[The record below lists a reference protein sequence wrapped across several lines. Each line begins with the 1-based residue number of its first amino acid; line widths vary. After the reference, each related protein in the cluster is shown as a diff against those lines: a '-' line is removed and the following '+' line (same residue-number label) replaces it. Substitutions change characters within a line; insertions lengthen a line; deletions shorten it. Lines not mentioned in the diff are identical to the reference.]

1 MNTVRKW
8 TTATLIAV
16 ALCAFVAF
24 AAFPIYWMFNTSL
37 TVDSELYGTG
47 QSFWPQLDRVVDYP
61 QVLSEVPIFQWLLNS
76 TVIAFGTTLLSL
88 LLAVLGAYALSR
100 FRFRGQGPAA
110 FLLFAT
116 QMLPEALLV
125 VPLFAL
131 FGVLGLLNGLGGLVL
146 ANTAFAMP
154 VALFVVKAAID
165 KVPFEIE
172 ESARVDG
179 CPRLAQLSH
188 IVLPLTAPSI
198 AAASVVTFFEGWNE
212 FLFANTFLTDRELWP
227 ASVGLATFVGQY
239 TTPLSSVMA
248 AALLFTLPAVIFFA
262 LMQRRIV
269 SGLTAGAV
277 KG

>member
-1 MNTVRKW
+1 MRLKRI
-8 TTATLIAV
+8 TARLLVST
-16 ALCAFVAF
+16 ALLAFVLF
-24 AAFPIYWMFNTSL
+24 AGFPVYWMVNTAL
-37 TVDSELYGTG
+37 TEDTELYKTG
-47 QSFWPQLDRVVDYP
+47 QDWWPHLERLGGAPDSLAD
-61 QVLSEVPIFQWLLNS
+61 VPIVEWLLNS
-76 TVIAFGTTLLSL
+76 GFIAFGTTMLSL

-100 FRFRGQGPAA
+100 YRFHGRGAAA
-110 FLLFAT
+110 FLLFST

-131 FGVLGLLNGLGGLVL
+131 FGTLGLLNGLGGLVL

-154 VALFVVKAAID
+154 VALFIVKSAID
-165 KVPFEIE
+165 KIPYEIE

-179 CPRLAQLSH
+179 CPRYGQLTQ
-188 IVLPLTAPSI
+188 IVMPLVAPSI
-198 AAASVVTFFEGWNE
+198 AAAAVVTFFEGWNE
-212 FLFANTFLTDRELWP
+212 FLFANTFLTDSEKWP

-239 TTPLSSVMA
+239 TTPLSSVMIA
-248 AALLFTLPAVIFFA
+248 AFLFSLPAIVFFV